1 MAGDHNG
8 DQMESEWCTLLPKH
22 FYLLF
27 RYRNKW
33 KLLMRFQ
40 PQDLIIAH
48 ILHYLIDVPTI
59 NYPSIYKDHISS

>member
-27 RYRNKW
+27 SYRNTW

-40 PQDLIIAH
+40 PQDFIIAH
-48 ILHYLIDVPTI
+48 I
-59 NYPSIYKDHISS
+59 